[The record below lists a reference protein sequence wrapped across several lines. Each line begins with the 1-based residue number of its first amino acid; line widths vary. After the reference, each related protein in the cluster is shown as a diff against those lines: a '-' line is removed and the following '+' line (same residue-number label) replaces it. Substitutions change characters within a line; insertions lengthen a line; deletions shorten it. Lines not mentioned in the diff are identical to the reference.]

1 MIDKEIENI
10 NKLILE
16 ILSKKN
22 LNFFLN
28 ETIQIVDDS
37 SSSTFKS
44 NELQNDK
51 YFILHHSVTKGESSG
66 VVNILNKRGLGV
78 QWVID
83 RNGVVHQ
90 TLGRGKKGAHVK
102 KIGRKAPKDLSNST
116 TQGVEIIAMDDSD
129 ILLKQCKSALILIKM
144 LGYPLSNIYGHGEVS
159 TNKGYNEG
167 ATCKAYVTKY
177 WNTPE
182 EQLPEVDTE
191 LSKNTTPKVDE
202 KIPKEVQKQEPKV
215 VNTQIDK
222 EKVPV
227 EKTNQNPPDET
238 KDSSF
243 GEKFVE
249 KLFGNLFSENS
260 DKFKEEITRIKKL
273 NNY

>member
-37 SSSTFKS
+37 GSSTFKS

-90 TLGRGKKGAHVK
+90 TLGKGKKGAHVK

-116 TQGVEIIAMDDSD
+116 TQGVEIVAMDDSD

-144 LGYPLSNIYGHGEVS
+144 LGYPLSNVYGHGEVS

-191 LSKNTTPKVDE
+191 LSTNSTPKTDE

-227 EKTNQNPPDET
+227 EKTNQNPPDESKST
-238 KDSSF
+238 SF

>member
-1 MIDKEIENI
+1 
-10 NKLILE
+10 
-16 ILSKKN
+16 
-22 LNFFLN
+22 
-28 ETIQIVDDS
+28 
-37 SSSTFKS
+37 
-44 NELQNDK
+44 
-51 YFILHHSVTKGESSG
+51 
-66 VVNILNKRGLGV
+66 
-78 QWVID
+78 
-83 RNGVVHQ
+83 
-90 TLGRGKKGAHVK
+90 
-102 KIGRKAPKDLSNST
+102 
-116 TQGVEIIAMDDSD
+116 
-129 ILLKQCKSALILIKM
+129 M

>member
-37 SSSTFKS
+37 GSSTFKS

-90 TLGRGKKGAHVK
+90 TLGKGKKGAHVK

-116 TQGVEIIAMDDSD
+116 TQGVEIVAMDDSD

-144 LGYPLSNIYGHGEVS
+144 LGYPLSNVYGHGEVS

-191 LSKNTTPKVDE
+191 LSTNSTPKTDE